1 MKEDECEYL
10 RKLIV
15 EWNVSRMDFFE
26 ISEFNEVSFFCI
38 YWWLIYDYSL
48 VNLYVVICVL

>member
-26 ISEFNEVSFFCI
+26 ISEFNEVSFFVFI
-38 YWWLIYDYSL
+38 GG
-48 VNLYVVICVL
+48 